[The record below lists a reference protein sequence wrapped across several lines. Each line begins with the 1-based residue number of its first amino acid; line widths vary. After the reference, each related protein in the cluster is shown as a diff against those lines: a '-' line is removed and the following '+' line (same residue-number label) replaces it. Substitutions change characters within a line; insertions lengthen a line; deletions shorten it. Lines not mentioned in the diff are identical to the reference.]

1 MGDDSEASKENT
13 QERNLGIQPLDAF
26 LTAHELHNHDVVAA
40 CPAPLT
46 HKAVARARKGRVL
59 TPQTQR
65 RVLEAVNL
73 CLAQRNPEEAPPVMT
88 LDQLF
93 NYDARQALAKLKSP
107 SAV

>member
-13 QERNLGIQPLDAF
+13 QERNLGIQPLDAL
-26 LTAHELHNHDVVAA
+26 LTAHELSNHDVVAA

-73 CLAQRNPEEAPPVMT
+73 CLVQRHPEETPVMT